1 MSASPIPA
9 PFPGKLVVVS
19 GQCRKIGKTALVV
32 DLIRA
37 LREFEWTAI
46 KITPHAESGCPLN
59 GAGCGCAPHEH
70 TFAIREEKE
79 ASDASDTARF
89 LAGGARRALWV
100 ETKSGRLGDA
110 LAALARTIQS
120 DPFVI
125 VESNAILEF
134 WRPNVCL
141 MVVDPARAE
150 FKESGRTAMAVAD
163 AFVLRSP
170 RAKGQRMESV
180 PAGKPDRPE
189 FVHSLGG
196 ALPEDVQSFI
206 RQRLARLGHPI

>member
-46 KITPHAESGCPLN
+46 KITPHAESGCPVN
-59 GAGCGCAPHEH
+59 GDGCGCAPDQHV
-70 TFAIREEKE
+70 FAIHEEKE

-89 LAGGARRALWV
+89 LATGARRALWV
-100 ETKSGRLGDA
+100 EAKSGRVGDA
-110 LAALARTIQS
+110 LAALAAAIQS
-120 DPFVI
+120 DPFAI

-141 MVVDPARAE
+141 MVVDPAKAG

-206 RQRLARLGHPI
+206 RQRLARPGHPI

>member
-1 MSASPIPA
+1 MSASPIAA
-9 PFPGKLVVVS
+9 PFPGKMVVVS
-19 GQCRKIGKTALVV
+19 GQWRKMGKTALVV

-79 ASDASDTARF
+79 ASDKSDAARF

-100 ETKSGRLGDA
+100 ETKSGRLRDA
-110 LAALARTIQS
+110 LAALVKTIQS

-134 WRPNVCL
+134 WHPNVCL
-141 MVVDPARAE
+141 MVVDPAKAE

-170 RAKGQRMESV
+170 RAKGQRRESV

-196 ALPEDVQSFI
+196 VLPEDVQSFI
-206 RQRLARLGHPI
+206 RQRLARPGHPI